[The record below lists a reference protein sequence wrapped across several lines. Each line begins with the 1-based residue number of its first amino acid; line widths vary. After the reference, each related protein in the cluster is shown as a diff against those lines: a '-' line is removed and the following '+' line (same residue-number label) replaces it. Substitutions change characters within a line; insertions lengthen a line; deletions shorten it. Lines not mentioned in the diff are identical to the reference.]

1 LEPGTG
7 QRWSSA
13 EELDESLP
21 FLSAVL
27 YRCSADPTRAL
38 RAVAGRFEDLTGVHR
53 AEIDHGLA
61 WSDLIHPEDRRA
73 AWESVASAVRTG
85 LPFCLE
91 YRLRAPDGR
100 ERWVLDHGTC
110 VRHPDGTP
118 SALAGAWVDVTLTRR
133 LEEQAA
139 RASAIG
145 RLAAGVAHD
154 INHLQTVIMGCA
166 QLLGRANSTET
177 GTRER
182 LDEIIDAA
190 RRTATLARHLVAFTR
205 PGTANPE
212 PMDLNQLV
220 LGMERLLRSVLG
232 SEIALELEFETGLGT
247 ISAEPGE
254 MEQILLN
261 LVANAKEAMADG
273 GTVAISTANLG
284 LAEQGSIPPQPG
296 VDRDA
301 AYVRLRVKDTGTGI
315 GPETLLRVFEPY
327 FSTKESTGL
336 GLSTVEA
343 IVRRQGGQVQV
354 TSQVDRGTVFDVLLP
369 RSDQPIRPAIS
380 QVVSRRPRS
389 ISPLVLVAARDQD
402 RCLELTAALAP
413 LNLRSLTAT
422 SVRAAMDLARQHA
435 TRLGALLID
444 AELGDV
450 RELSQLCPNAV
461 WVLVTD
467 PSGATA
473 VAEAGH
479 AVVLGRPL
487 APGALAEALRSLR
500 PDPGTA
506 WEP

>member
-1 LEPGTG
+1 MIAGTDDWLPAWSGGANFSPLNLEPGTG
-7 QRWSSA
+7 QPWSSA
-13 EELDESLP
+13 DELDESLP

-27 YRCSADPTRAL
+27 YRCSARSDAHPL
-38 RAVAGRFEDLTGVHR
+38 GRGRSVRGAHR
-53 AEIDHGLA
+53 SPPGRDRSGLA

-85 LPFCLE
+85 QPFCLE
-91 YRLRAPDGR
+91 YRLRAPDGS
-100 ERWVLDHGTC
+100 ERWVLDQGHC
-110 VRHPDGTP
+110 LRHPDGAP
-118 SALAGAWVDVTLTRR
+118 STLAGALVDITLTRR

-139 RASAIG
+139 RAGAIG

-154 INHLQTVIMGCA
+154 INHLQAVIMGCA
-166 QLLGRANSTET
+166 QLLGRALPIET

-190 RRTATLARHLVAFTR
+190 RRAATLARHLVAFTR
-205 PGTANPE
+205 PGTADAE
-212 PMDLNQLV
+212 PMDLNQMV

-232 SEIALELEFETGLGT
+232 SEVALELELETDLGT
-247 ISAEPGE
+247 ISAQAGE

-261 LVANAKEAMADG
+261 LVANAKEAMPGG

-284 LAEQGSIPPQPG
+284 LAEQGPLPQPG

-354 TSQVDRGTVFDVLLP
+354 TTEVDRGTVFDVLLP
-369 RSDQPIRPAIS
+369 RSDQPMRPAIS

-389 ISPLVLVAARDQD
+389 ISPWYWWLHRIKTGASSSQP
-402 RCLELTAALAP
+402 CSLASTCEAWP
-413 LNLRSLTAT
+413 RPRSL
-422 SVRAAMDLARQHA
+422 
-435 TRLGALLID
+435 
-444 AELGDV
+444 
-450 RELSQLCPNAV
+450 PP
-461 WVLVTD
+461 W
-467 PSGATA
+467 
-473 VAEAGH
+473 
-479 AVVLGRPL
+479 
-487 APGALAEALRSLR
+487 SLR
-500 PDPGTA
+500 ASMPRGSGP
-506 WEP
+506 W